1 MEANDQ
7 IVRAVEA
14 MPELPGTVKGLL
26 AMDCAGQCGAVEF
39 VETLGRD
46 PVFSLKLLRLVN
58 SRFCEKNDDAA
69 SLQRAAVFLG
79 TRTLHNLA
87 VGLACVGAFPAG
99 GIRGV
104 EAGEFWLHSLATG
117 VCARLLAERMGA
129 SVEEGTEYFLA
140 GVLHDI
146 GKLVMVG
153 PSEAEY
159 SRVLRMASEPG
170 CALVDAEVEV
180 FNMGHPEVGAMLAR
194 KWNLSP
200 EVAEAVRCHHVPSA
214 SSGDLMTLCVHAGN
228 EIAKMLS
235 FGSAGDFEVR
245 GLPPVVEK
253 RFGMSL
259 KELADDLG
267 DLDAEVDR
275 ARIFIKLAEAGA

>member
-1 MEANDQ
+1 MEGYEQ
-7 IVRAVEA
+7 IIKAVEG
-14 MPELPGTVKGLL
+14 MPDLPGTVHAIL
-26 AMDCAGQCGAVEF
+26 AKDSAGECGAVEF
-39 VETLGRD
+39 METLGRD

-58 SRFCEKNDDAA
+58 SSFCEKNEDAA

-79 TRTLHNLA
+79 TRTLNNLA
-87 VGLACVGAFPAG
+87 VGLACVGRFPAV

-104 EAGEFWLHSLATG
+104 EAGEFWLHSLASG

-129 SVEEGTEYFLA
+129 SIEESTEYFLA

-153 PSEAEY
+153 AAEAEY
-159 SRVLRMASEPG
+159 TKVLSMASEPG
-170 CALVDAEVEV
+170 CALVDAEMEV
-180 FNMGHPEVGAMLAR
+180 LGVSHPEVGAMLTAR
-194 KWNLSP
+194 WNLSAD
-200 EVAEAVRCHHVPSA
+200 VTEAVKLHHVPAA
-214 SSGDLMTLCVHAGN
+214 SSGNLMTFCVHAGN

-235 FGSAGDFEVR
+235 FGSAGDFEVHD
-245 GLPPVVEK
+245 LPPVVEK

-259 KELADDLG
+259 RELADDLG